1 MRVWGSIMQLPK
13 LFLIAAALSTSLP
26 AAPAL
31 LNWNNTPSGSWTGT
45 NEWNDGSTNLDW
57 TDGSDAILTGTG
69 FAVALPSSITARNVL
84 INGTTLATYEFSGA
98 STLAFTGYFM
108 VDTGRAT
115 TGADLTVTGGD
126 NLYVGSSLS
135 DASLQILGS
144 ATAGS
149 AAIGVYATSNDN
161 ELIVGSAAPGASLN
175 LTGDLDVGYEGAGN
189 TLDVRAGSTVSL
201 GSLKVGGFA
210 TSTNNTVT
218 ITGQL
223 TATSDATLGYGGNNN
238 TLTVDGAN
246 ALLRTSGVLYIGFEG
261 ANNDATVSNGAWLDA
276 AGGDAVIGDQASSDT
291 NTVTLTGSG
300 SKLTNTATLYVGKTG
315 SGNSLDILSGGS
327 LQTNGLRISSN
338 DGSATNSL
346 TVSGNGSEL
355 INTGSLRVGSL
366 GDSATLTVE
375 NGATATIGANLFLGH
390 GSGSTGNRLS
400 VTGSGSSLTAASITI
415 GRTGAADN
423 ELTLADDAQLI
434 STGTLTLGG
443 TDARLVISGEGAT
456 LSAPLITGAVVVANT
471 GHVIEFAHEG
481 LFTFAGDISG
491 DIAILHSGSGTTT
504 LNGALSFTGG
514 TQVTAGNLR
523 IDGTIVGETS
533 VAVGGR
539 LGGNGDFSGDIDV
552 LGTLAPGNSP
562 GITTQLTGDTFLLT
576 GSVFEAEIGGL
587 QAGEGDGFH
596 DRHVIA
602 DGSLIISPG
611 ATLEIRQWDGFTP
624 ARGDVFTIIQASE
637 GIVGAFSD
645 MTNADY
651 STLLVYDNRS
661 GLPTTGK
668 LYGTGLSGTQGLEAY
683 ATNALEAAF
692 GSSLTVAALTPTE
705 SSTSDNPAAF
715 VDSST
720 PAGRAALGVILGASL
735 ASFSPASYLG
745 VAEYTRTASRTSVD
759 GALRRGPSLK
769 EGTWSFAYGHARA
782 DSRDSRLDQT
792 LRSDSAAL
800 TATNDLG
807 GGLQA
812 GGYIGGNSGRS
823 ASGTSTL
830 DFDGAEYGLFVRG
843 AAKIGSQDFTLEAA
857 IFGGSYAF
865 DAQRDTTAVVASGET
880 LRLSSRTASARDI
893 GASTTGAKFLV
904 STNLT
909 QVGAITFSPYAG
921 LVTLRTKSD
930 AFAEAG
936 SELAVAEGSS
946 DSTRSL
952 LGLSAGTTWGK
963 VSLTASFGVEHEHSD
978 SVDSLTGSLG
988 DATVSVTTP
997 EADKTV
1003 TVTGLTANW
1012 ALSTATQLS
1021 LGTEVRSSDTTE
1033 GDRRVFVSLG
1043 HSF

>member
-1 MRVWGSIMQLPK
+1 MSLSRIL
-13 LFLIAAALSTSLP
+13 LIAAALTTSLP
-26 AAPAL
+26 ALPPTPAL
-31 LNWNNTPSGSWTGT
+31 LNWNNTPSGSWTDT
-45 NEWNDGSTNLDW
+45 NEWNDGSSNLNW
-57 TDGSDAILTGTG
+57 VDGSDAVLTGTG
-69 FAVALPSSITARNVL
+69 FAVALPTSITARNVL

-98 STLAFTGYFM
+98 STLGFTGYFM

-115 TGADLTVTGGD
+115 IGADLAVTGGD

-135 DASLQILGS
+135 DATLQILGS

-149 AAIGVYATSNDN
+149 GAIGVYAASADN
-161 ELIVGSAAPGASLN
+161 QLIVGSASPGASLV

-218 ITGQL
+218 ISGQL
-223 TATSDATLGYGGNNN
+223 TATSDATLGYGGSDN
-238 TLTVDGAN
+238 TLTIDGAN

-261 ANNDATVSNGAWLDA
+261 ENNDATVSGGAWLDA

-291 NTVTLTGSG
+291 NTLTITGNG

-315 SGNSLDILSGGS
+315 SGNSLDVVSGGS
-327 LQTNGLRISSN
+327 LQTNGLRISAN

-346 TVSGNGSEL
+346 TISGTGSEL

-375 NGATATIGANLFLGH
+375 NGATATISANLFLGH

-400 VTGSGSSLTAASITI
+400 VTGAGSSLTAGSVTI
-415 GRTGAADN
+415 GRTGSTDN

-434 STGTLTLGG
+434 STGAITLGG
-443 TDARLVISGEGAT
+443 TDARLVISGEGTT
-456 LSAPLITGAVVVANT
+456 LSAPLITGAVVTSNT

-481 LFTFAGDISG
+481 LFTFAGDVSG

-523 IDGTIVGETS
+523 IDGTIVGETQ

-562 GITTQLTGDTFLLT
+562 GITTQLIGDTFLLS
-576 GSVFEAEIGGL
+576 GSFFEAELGGL

-602 DGSLIISPG
+602 DGLLIISPD
-611 ATLEIRQWDGFTP
+611 ATLEIRQWGTFTP
-624 ARGDVFTIIQASE
+624 ARGNVFTIIQTSE
-637 GIVGAFSD
+637 GISGTFSD
-645 MTNADY
+645 MINADY
-651 STLLVYDNRS
+651 STLLVYDNRA
-661 GLPTTGK
+661 GLPTKGN
-668 LYGTGLSGTQGLEAY
+668 LYGTGLTGTQGLEAY
-683 ATNALEAAF
+683 ATNATEAAF
-692 GSSLTVAALTPTE
+692 GSSLSAVALTRTD
-705 SSTSDNPAAF
+705 SSTTDNPAAF

-720 PAGRAALGVILGASL
+720 PAGRAALAVILGAPL
-735 ASFSPASYLG
+735 ASFSPASYFG
-745 VAEYTRTASRTSVD
+745 VAEYTRTASRASVD
-759 GALRRGPSLK
+759 GALRRGPTLK
-769 EGTWSFAYGHARA
+769 EGTWSFSYGHARA
-782 DSRDSRLDQT
+782 DSRDSRLEQT

-823 ASGTSTL
+823 SAGTSTL
-830 DFDGAEYGLFVRG
+830 DFEGAEFGLFVRS

-865 DAQRDTTAVVASGET
+865 DAQRETTAVGTSGGN
-880 LRLSSRTASARDI
+880 LRLTNQVAGARDV
-893 GASTTGAKFLV
+893 GASSTGAKFLV

-909 QVGAITFSPYAG
+909 QLGAVTLSPYAG
-921 LVTLRTKSD
+921 LVTMRTKSD
-930 AFAEAG
+930 AFTESG
-936 SELAVAEGSS
+936 SELTVAEGSS

-952 LGLSAGTTWGK
+952 LGLSAGATWGK
-963 VSLTASFGVEHEHSD
+963 VSLTASFGVEHEHGD
-978 SVDSLTGSLG
+978 SVDNLSGSLG
-988 DATVSVTTP
+988 DATVAVTTP

-1003 TVTGLTANW
+1003 TVTGITANW